1 MVESTPQYNKKILT
15 ELNKLIK
22 EIHLMEK
29 CIREIFGIIENKTVE
44 LKGEPSYT
52 SGDQKWK
59 GAQAILNSSVIVI
72 NIAANRTAALS
83 S

>member
-1 MVESTPQYNKKILT
+1 MLT

-22 EIHLMEK
+22 EIHLVEK
-29 CIREIFGIIENKTVE
+29 CIRDILGIIENKTVE

-59 GAQAILNSSVIVI
+59 GAHAILKSSVIVI
-72 NIAANRTAALS
+72 NITPNKTAALS